1 MLDEDVGGSTLLSN
15 IVGGGAL
22 LVNAQGGG
30 ASSSHVGLARAP
42 TPE

>member
-1 MLDEDVGGSTLLSN
+1 MLDEDVGGSTLLGN
-15 IVGGGAL
+15 IVGGGVL

-30 ASSSHVGLARAP
+30 ASSSHVGLVRAP